1 MQGGGWG
8 YAGRGAGRGQRFTP
22 HPGPLPWGEGVWIP
36 AGAGM
41 TEGEEGG
48 ARTMTL
54 RAGIVG
60 CGGISRNHAAAYAH
74 LEAVGLVALCD
85 INPAALDERANEH
98 GVANRYSDY
107 EEMFARERLDVV
119 SVCTHAPLHTPVTLA
134 AARAGVNVLCE
145 KPLALDLERA
155 DRMRAACM
163 AAGVQLAV
171 SHQFRFTPLFR
182 QAKQWIAAGRIGEL
196 RAIREVG
203 KGRPA
208 GFELMEMGVHY
219 FDEMEFFLDGIE
231 WVHAQVSYEGRAVGV
246 EDIMPSRQLC
256 PTDRRDNGLVAG
268 DTMLVHLGSPHGAYG
283 LMELYVRG
291 SVHDWLMGPHLLGSE
306 GQLMIKPHRGRGR
319 AVVLPIGR
327 VVRGAHPGRGSGWPA
342 PIRRP
347 VASTA
352 RRGRRGIRFGASAI
366 WSRPSAPAV
375 PRSWA
380 GRGHSR
386 RWNA

>member
-1 MQGGGWG
+1 MVPPHSGGTG
-8 YAGRGAGRGQRFTP
+8 
-22 HPGPLPWGEGVWIP
+22 IP
-36 AGAGM
+36 AFAGM
-41 TEGEEGG
+41 TIFAKVSGKRSGDDDATSRHCG
-48 ARTMTL
+48 VR
-54 RAGIVG
+54 GHQPQS
-60 CGGISRNHAAAYAH
+60 CGGLCSSRYGA
-74 LEAVGLVALCD
+74 LVALCD

-98 GVANRYSDY
+98 GVANRYTDY
-107 EEMFARERLDVV
+107 EEMIGRERLDVV

-145 KPLALDLERA
+145 KPLALDLEHA
-155 DRMRAACM
+155 DRMRAACT

-182 QAKQWIAAGRIGEL
+182 QAKQWIEAGRIGEL
-196 RAIREVG
+196 RSIREVG

-246 EDIMPSRQLC
+246 EDIMPSRRLC

-306 GQLMIKPHRGRGR
+306 GQLDDKAASRRGR
-319 AVVLPIGR
+319 AMVLPVRR
-327 VVRGAHPGRGSGWPA
+327 VVRRAHPALGAGGPRRFGS
-342 PIRRP
+342 P
-347 VASTA
+347 VVSTA
-352 RRGRRGIRFGASAI
+352 RPGPPDIPFGASAI
-366 WSRPSAPAV
+366 WSRPSAPGA
-375 PRSWA
+375 PRSLA
-380 GRGHSR
+380 AHGRSL
-386 RWNA
+386 RWSV

>member
-1 MQGGGWG
+1 M
-8 YAGRGAGRGQRFTP
+8 RRCIR
-22 HPGPLPWGEGVWIP
+22 
-36 AGAGM
+36 
-41 TEGEEGG
+41 
-48 ARTMTL
+48 R
-54 RAGIVG
+54 
-60 CGGISRNHAAAYAH
+60 SRW
-74 LEAVGLVALCD
+74 
-85 INPAALDERANEH
+85 R
-98 GVANRYSDY
+98 
-107 EEMFARERLDVV
+107 RL
-119 SVCTHAPLHTPVTLA
+119 
-134 AARAGVNVLCE
+134 RAGVNVLCE

-155 DRMRAACM
+155 DRMRAACA

-246 EDIMPSRQLC
+246 EDIMPSRRLC

-306 GQLMIKPHRGRGR
+306 GQLMIKPHRGVDELWYCPSDVSFAAHTPPWERVARADQDGLSHQRHGVADAAFDLERPRYGRGR
-319 AVVLPIGR
+319 PHR
-327 VVRGAHPGRGSGWPA
+327 PCPG
-342 PIRRP
+342 
-347 VASTA
+347 
-352 RRGRRGIRFGASAI
+352 
-366 WSRPSAPAV
+366 
-375 PRSWA
+375 A
-380 GRGHSR
+380 GRGAGTHVAGVRER
-386 RWNA
+386 RTRIALHRRADHPADGGSPASAGEAAGAEMTGVGSFSERIGPNPRPLP